1 MTALDYTIIA
11 VYFGLIIYIGSSFGI
26 SQKSLKDYFLG
37 GRNVPW
43 WAAMFSGI
51 ATIASA
57 ISYLGAPGVAFKGD
71 YTLHQYRLGL
81 PVAMLFLSLV
91 MLPYFYNKQRFSI
104 YQYLEERFD
113 LKTRLFTSGLFIML
127 KVCYL
132 GIAMYAPALVIDQMF
147 GISIWYVVFFVGL
160 FTTAY
165 TLLGGIK
172 AVIWTD
178 TLQLV
183 ILLSGLLIVVL
194 IAVGKIDGG
203 FGAVIETAQE
213 HNKFRFFNWSWSL
226 TEKYTLLGGL
236 IGGGFFLLTQYG
248 TDQAELQRFLTTK
261 TLRQSNFALMST
273 LVVTFGLGLLIFF
286 IGTTLFVFYT
296 AFPEKGGLDLPSNQ
310 IFPKF
315 ILEELPAGIKG
326 LLVAG
331 VLSAAMS
338 TISSVLNSLTTVGI
352 TDFYNRFSSKEAGV
366 KLARTVTLC
375 LGLLGIGLA
384 GLMGYLGN
392 ILETAM
398 TLNSFFGGPL
408 VGVFLIGMMNKRA
421 HANPAF
427 IGLCGG
433 FALAIYLGFFTKISF
448 LWYGV
453 FAAATTTGIT
463 WILSLLLPDTPRSR
477 NLQEATES

>member
-1 MTALDYTIIA
+1 MTILDYIIIGI
-11 VYFGLIIYIGSSFGI
+11 YFSLIIFIGGSFSK

-51 ATIASA
+51 ATIVSA

-71 YTLHQYRLGL
+71 FTLHQYRLGL
-81 PVAMLFLSLV
+81 PFAMLILSLV

-113 LKTRLFTSGLFIML
+113 LKTRLFTSGLFILL
-127 KVCYL
+127 KICYL
-132 GIAMYAPALVIDQMF
+132 GIAIYAPALVIEQMF
-147 GISIWYVVFFVGL
+147 GVSIWYVVFFVGL

-178 TLQLV
+178 SMQLF
-183 ILLSGLLIVVL
+183 ILLGGLLVVVL
-194 IAVGKIDGG
+194 IALAKIDGG
-203 FGAVIETAQE
+203 FSTVLHLAEEQE
-213 HNKFRFFNWSWSL
+213 KFKFFNFSWSL
-226 TEKYTLLGGL
+226 TEKYTALGGF

-261 TLRQSNFALMST
+261 TLRQSNFALMAT
-273 LVVTFGLGLLIFF
+273 LVITFGFGLFVFF
-286 IGTTLFVFYT
+286 IGTTLFAFYSE
-296 AFPEKGGLDLPSNQ
+296 FPEKGAMALPSNQ

-315 ILEELPAGIKG
+315 IIEELPMGIKG
-326 LLVAG
+326 LLVAS

-338 TISSVLNSLTTVGI
+338 TISSVLNSVTTVGI
-352 TDFYNRFSSKEAGV
+352 SDFYNRFNKQEASV

-375 LGLLGIGLA
+375 LGLIGIALA
-384 GLMGYLGN
+384 GFMGSLGN
-392 ILETAM
+392 ILETGM

-408 VGVFLIGMMNKRA
+408 VGVFLIGMLNKQV

-427 IGLCGG
+427 IGLCCG
-433 FALAIYLGFFTKISF
+433 FAFAIYMGFFTEISF
-448 LWYGV
+448 LWYGA
-453 FAAATTTGIT
+453 FAAGVTALIT
-463 WILSLLLPDTPRSR
+463 WILSLIPVRSK
-477 NLQEATES
+477 